1 MLQFIFVELCARAIA
16 LIGFAPQFASI
27 ELVVASLYYF
37 THTVHEISDQ
47 VFETPALQRSIFLE
61 MFMANS
67 CIRIETWTFLS
78 CSRIE
83 SKSVILPHRVLFI
96 CNSLNILNIS
106 RYSRLN
112 LLREIYYYYIISYGK
127 CRNTLRNYFVQV
139 FRIVCVSRVSVYPDS
154 SGLEEDADK
163 GISMATI
170 DPAALPTDSPLSF

>member
-96 CNSLNILNIS
+96 FNSLNILNIS
-106 RYSRLN
+106 RYILAFEPFARDI
-112 LLREIYYYYIISYGK
+112 LLLY
-127 CRNTLRNYFVQV
+127 NFLR
-139 FRIVCVSRVSVYPDS
+139 
-154 SGLEEDADK
+154 
-163 GISMATI
+163 
-170 DPAALPTDSPLSF
+170 